1 MQDCFLKLGL
11 PEAVAQ
17 LLARS
22 SSHDNVSLDPSALT
36 AVCVD
41 LTIVKAFTLLAC
53 RHGIS
58 KSLSTHTYFRQEPV
72 LSQIKEALLLV
83 SAERSRGDEYAAAAS
98 SIANSTHREVTAARG
113 IQEQHADVVE
123 ELRRTAANMKEV
135 SPLNLR

>member
-17 LLARS
+17 LLARTS
-22 SSHDNVSLDPSALT
+22 THGNVSLDPSALT

-41 LTIVKAFTLLAC
+41 LTAVKGFTSLPC
-53 RHGIS
+53 GHGIS
-58 KSLSTHTYFRQEPV
+58 NSLSAHTCLGHEPI

-83 SAERSRGDEYAAAAS
+83 SAERRRADEYAAAAS
-98 SIANSTHREVTAARG
+98 SAADSARREVAAAQR
-113 IQEQHADVVE
+113 IQEQHASVIEKLSADV
-123 ELRRTAANMKEV
+123 KEV